1 MSVSSFL
8 RILRWLLVPSAAFS
22 IGAPEGF
29 AQESGRLQGRVF
41 IEGTRD
47 PVEGAVVRLDPPMY
61 QADGFSLETMAKTVE
76 TVTDSGGRF
85 AFTFLRSGL
94 WEATVSAEGYFDT
107 LGRIEVTQILSKR
120 CSPTQQRYCKLPI
133 DFYMPPVKSDSE
145 LKAETA
151 LVDVPD
157 FQLDQAKIDL
167 TAADN
172 AYNAGDFRTALAG
185 YNQLISAWPHWY
197 LLHQEIGDAH
207 RGLSEFEEALAS
219 YERFLIAEPDNEGVK
234 RKIPR
239 TKLLMGDLD
248 AAGELVAAG
257 GDASREDHYN
267 LGEVEFE
274 KGNIDV
280 AAGWY
285 EKAVAADPTWE
296 WPVFKLGMVALNQGD
311 IEGAKARFQ
320 KVIDLAPDSE
330 AGAQAK
336 ATLTALP

>member
-8 RILRWLLVPSAAFS
+8 RILRWFLVPAAAFV
-22 IGAPEGF
+22 ICPPEAF
-29 AQESGRLQGRVF
+29 AQEQGRLQGRVF

-61 QADGFSLETMAKTVE
+61 QANGFDLETMAKTVE

-94 WEATVSAEGYFDT
+94 WETTISAEGYFDT

-120 CSPTQQRYCKLPI
+120 CSLTQQRYCRQPI
-133 DFYMPPVKSDSE
+133 DFYMPPVKSGSE

-185 YNQLISAWPHWY
+185 YNKLISAWPHWY

-207 RGLSEFEEALAS
+207 RGLAEFEEALAS

-248 AAGELVAAG
+248 AAGELAAAG
-257 GDASREDHYN
+257 GAASREDHYN

-280 AAGWY
+280 AADWY
-285 EKAVAADPTWE
+285 EKAVAADPAWE

-330 AGAQAK
+330 AGAQAM